1 MSVPYT
7 DSEASEARQW
17 SNRYGPPNAWTAS
30 FGTAARMIG
39 RLLDE
44 RERLMAK
51 QTVAAPGD
59 DYIRE
64 WCEEF
69 QRWKAVAEEKQ
80 DLRDHFAAAALT
92 GLLSQCAAEDREA
105 AETAAAAMRYAD
117 AMLRERCRAAS
128 DCPSPDNAPNHDAA
142 PAARAPEPEPEPA
155 ARRRPAGGTGDTDHG
170 ASPEARASVG
180 RPRTDNADLPTCAGT
195 GDTQEPVAWGVANGK
210 GLLATSISR
219 IDAVDMQSDYACD
232 TEIVPL
238 YLHPPVTEPM
248 PKEKQAEVSDRSKP
262 ITGPDPDSR
271 VWETHTPAPHA
282 THGEGSKPREGTE
295 PEAWAVCTPGDGDWS
310 PCFFHEPHAQRF
322 ASAIFGSKNIVP
334 LYRRPPCQDFSQK
347 NLTLT
352 DRQRHALRSI
362 LAYFEARSGSF
373 ERLHAD
379 ALRGLLERL
388 GGGR

>member
-30 FGTAARMIG
+30 LGTAARMIG

-80 DLRDHFAAAALT
+80 DLRDHFAAAALA

-142 PAARAPEPEPEPA
+142 PVARAPEPEPEPA
-155 ARRRPAGGTGDTDHG
+155 ARRRPAGGTGDTPAPHATPG
-170 ASPEARASVG
+170 ECSV
-180 RPRTDNADLPTCAGT
+180 PLEGT
-195 GDTQEPVAWGVANGK
+195 EPVAWGVA
-210 GLLATSISR
+210 GLGGILATSTSR
-219 IDAVDMQSDYACD
+219 TDAVDIQSEYAFV
-232 TEIVPL
+232 TEVVPL
-238 YLHPPVTEPM
+238 YRQAPNFAPPP
-248 PKEKQAEVSDRSKP
+248 
-262 ITGPDPDSR
+262 PDNAAKAPDN
-271 VWETHTPAPHA
+271 A
-282 THGEGSKPREGTE
+282 E
-295 PEAWAVCTPGDGDWS
+295 PEAWAVCAPSDGDWS

-322 ASAIFGSKNIVP
+322 ANAIFGSKNVVP
-334 LYRRPPCQDFSQK
+334 LYRHPPVTEPMPKEKRAEVCAGPLAWAAIRENGQPLWLSYDRSGAEGMV
-347 NLTLT
+347 NGMAEVVPLYRSPTLT
-352 DRQRHALRSI
+352 DAER
-362 LAYFEARSGSF
+362 EAV
-373 ERLHAD
+373 ETCIAD
-379 ALRGLLERL
+379 DEAMTHHSRAATLRGLLERL
-388 GGGR
+388 R